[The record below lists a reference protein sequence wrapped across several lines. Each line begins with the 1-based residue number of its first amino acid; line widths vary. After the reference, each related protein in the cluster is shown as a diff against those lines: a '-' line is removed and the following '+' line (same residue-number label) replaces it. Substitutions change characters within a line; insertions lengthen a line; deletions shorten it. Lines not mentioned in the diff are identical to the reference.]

1 MPRFAANLHYLFTE
15 VPFLDRFQAAADA
28 GFRGVEFQVPYEHPG
43 SELRA
48 RLDQHGLKM
57 VLFDAPMGDWAGGDR
72 GMAAVPGRESEFQA
86 SLPRAVEYA
95 HALRCDLVHVMAGV
109 VSAGARYEEAERV
122 YIENLRYAARFFKP
136 HGVRAV
142 IEPINRQLGVVQ
154 AGPAYTT
161 QGMHGYFLNHT
172 MQARRV
178 IEAVGGDNLF
188 LHLDVYHMQI
198 LEGHL
203 AQSIRENLPL
213 LRHVQIAGVPGR
225 HEPTI
230 GEINYP
236 YLFNL
241 LDELGY
247 DGWVGC
253 EYRPFGKTLD
263 GLGWAAH
270 YGIGGRVPASAS

>member
-109 VSAGARYEEAERV
+109 VSAGARYE
-122 YIENLRYAARFFKP
+122 
-136 HGVRAV
+136 
-142 IEPINRQLGVVQ
+142 
-154 AGPAYTT
+154 
-161 QGMHGYFLNHT
+161 
-172 MQARRV
+172 
-178 IEAVGGDNLF
+178 
-188 LHLDVYHMQI
+188 
-198 LEGHL
+198 
-203 AQSIRENLPL
+203 
-213 LRHVQIAGVPGR
+213 
-225 HEPTI
+225 
-230 GEINYP
+230 
-236 YLFNL
+236 
-241 LDELGY
+241 
-247 DGWVGC
+247 
-253 EYRPFGKTLD
+253 
-263 GLGWAAH
+263 
-270 YGIGGRVPASAS
+270 